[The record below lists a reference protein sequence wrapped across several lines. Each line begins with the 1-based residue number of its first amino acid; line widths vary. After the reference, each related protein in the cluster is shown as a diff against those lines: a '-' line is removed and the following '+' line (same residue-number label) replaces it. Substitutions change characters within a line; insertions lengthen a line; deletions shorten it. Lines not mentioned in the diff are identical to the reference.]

1 MTTLR
6 PFFWLPLTFVLILF
20 SCSTSKKSLL
30 NQEYH
35 SLVTKYNVLFNGKEA
50 FSVGEEIL
58 SEAFE
63 DNFYALL
70 PIEPINLK
78 GENIDESTIIPGFD
92 RAEEKAVKAIQK
104 HSIKI
109 NDLQYNRKID
119 EAYLLLGK
127 ARYFDRRF
135 FPALEAFNFLLESGA
150 NQNVYLQGKIWRE
163 KTNIRLKNHQLAINN
178 LRPLAMR
185 LIPQNKHFPL
195 ANATLASAFINLKE
209 IDSAS
214 FYMKRAA
221 LKAPKRKL
229 KARYLFIT
237 GQLFESQG
245 KKDSALWAYQ
255 EIVDLKRKSPPQFS
269 IHAKIKKTL
278 LDSTALFEDRVQSL
292 SNLIKNFENLPYE
305 HVLNRSIGTLY
316 LEEDQDSVALI
327 YFEKSLQSPSIDFF
341 TQIENYQDL
350 AEYNFEKGN
359 YLETGLYLKKLLPL
373 YEETS
378 ATFKKLKRKSDNLSE
393 VIIYERTLQQ
403 TDSLISL
410 MSLSKME
417 QLQFFKRYINEQ
429 QSIKEKNLEKQSNKR
444 KSQFQNNVNNAF
456 YFYNPRL
463 VLKGQ
468 QTYKANWGDRPNV
481 DNWRQASVIQNAL
494 NNTKN
499 LTNRGLKKTVFIQ
512 QTPESYVEALPQ
524 KPQTKDSII
533 NINQKAYLQLGM
545 IYKEKFGDFPLAT
558 SRLETLL
565 SIDPP
570 KAIAVQAL
578 YHLYKMNE
586 NEFPKKALI
595 YKERL
600 IEKHPEST
608 FAMLLSDPENYD
620 TSGVIT
626 PEKIYQNVLIL
637 FKKQDFKKVLSEI
650 NALDV
655 VISGSRMAPKIALL
669 KAHALGRLKGVDTW
683 KELLLEVATN
693 YSAAPEG
700 LYAKELLAQIIS
712 QDDLKES
719 GPVYKNY
726 KWIFP
731 FLSED
736 KKSAITFFEKL
747 KEIIAYNKER
757 WSVSQDVYSEEYDF
771 IVVHGIRDLQE
782 IKALKGLDSINT
794 LLGLNTK
801 DNFVTLSSEYRTY
814 IKNKNWKNTS
824 K

>member
-6 PFFWLPLTFVLILF
+6 PFFWLSLTFILILV
-20 SCSTSKKSLL
+20 SCSTSKKRLL

-50 FSVGEEIL
+50 FSIGGEIL

-70 PIEPINLK
+70 PIEPINLN
-78 GENIDESTIIPGFD
+78 GENIDEPTIVPGFD

-109 NDLQYNRKID
+109 NGLQYNRKID
-119 EAYLLLGK
+119 EAYLLLGQ

-150 NQNVYLQGKIWRE
+150 NQNVYIQGKIWRE
-163 KTNIRLKNHQLAINN
+163 KTNIRLKNYQLAIKN

-185 LIPQNKHFPL
+185 LISQNKHFPQ

-214 FYMKRAA
+214 FYIKRAA

-237 GQLFESQG
+237 GQLFERLG
-245 KKDSALWAYQ
+245 KKDSAIWAYQ
-255 EIVDLKRKSPPQFS
+255 EIIALKRRVPRKFS
-269 IHAKIKKTL
+269 IQAKIKKTL
-278 LDSTALFEDRVQSL
+278 LDSSALFEDRVQTL
-292 SNLIKNFENLPYE
+292 YDLIKNFENLPYQ

-316 LEEDQDSVALI
+316 LQEDQDSTALV
-327 YFEKSLQSPSIDFF
+327 YFEKSLQSPSIDSF

-359 YLETGLYLKKLLPL
+359 YLETGSYLDKLLPL
-373 YEETS
+373 YEENS
-378 ATFKKLKRKSDNLSE
+378 VAHKKLKRKRDNLSE

-410 MSLSKME
+410 MSLSKRE
-417 QLQFFKRYINEQ
+417 QLQFFEEYINEQ
-429 QSIKEKNLEKQSNKR
+429 RAIEEKNLEKQSK
-444 KSQFQNNVNNAF
+444 KKQFQFQNNVKNAF

-468 QTYKANWGDRPNV
+468 QMYKANWGDRPNV
-481 DNWRQASVIQNAL
+481 DNWRQAAVIQNAL
-494 NNTKN
+494 NTTKK
-499 LTNRGLKKTVFIQ
+499 TRDRVLKKAVFIQ
-512 QTPESYVEALPQ
+512 QTPESYLEALPQ
-524 KPQTKDSII
+524 KPKTKDSII
-533 NINQKAYLQLGM
+533 RVNQKAYLQLGL
-545 IYKEKFGDFPLAT
+545 IYKEKFGDFPLAAA
-558 SRLETLL
+558 RLETLL
-565 SIDPP
+565 LIDPP
-570 KAIAVQAL
+570 KGIAVQAL

-586 NEFPKKALI
+586 NEFPEKALTF
-595 YKERL
+595 KERL

-608 FAMLLSDPENYD
+608 FAMLLLDPENYD

-626 PEKIYQNVLIL
+626 PEKIYQNVLTL
-637 FKKQDFKKVLSEI
+637 FEKQDFKKVLFEI

-655 VISGSRMAPKIALL
+655 VISGSRIAPKIALL

-736 KKSAITFFEKL
+736 KESAMAFFKKL
-747 KEIIAYNKER
+747 KETIAHNKER
-757 WSVSQDVYSEEYDF
+757 WSVSQDVYNEEYDF

-782 IKALKGLDSINT
+782 IKALKGLDSIDT

-801 DNFVTLSSEYRTY
+801 DNFVTLASEYRTY
-814 IKNKNWKNTS
+814 IKNKNWKNTL